1 MKTKIVT
8 AIWMDVAGY
17 PFQGTSSARKPRYYG
32 SLTSH
37 CKGTKLP
44 VVCYTHERNL
54 NELEEIKK
62 EFQLDNLTIK
72 LLELSDMK
80 LHKRINEVREKKFDT
95 DLDGRGPEIM
105 WGKFDVLE
113 RELEGYDRVYWVDAG
128 LQHPGIFP
136 WRFCVPYGD
145 ISFHRGGVPAWA
157 NNEISQ
163 FDFTKIFNRELFDKL
178 DSITNDK
185 VVTITATDPQTGY
198 RFYEFGITKEHV
210 LPPYPIAGMIGGDTK
225 ILKNYIDSFWVFA
238 NKALDN
244 NFLCTEESVMK
255 VVFDNFEQEKLL
267 TFKFSVHATNE
278 HDQFHFELWNE
289 SWNKPKPLYMVWYD
303 ILNHS

>member
-113 RELEGYDRVYWVDAG
+113 RELEGYERVYWVDAG

-185 VVTITATDPQTGY
+185 VVTITATEPQTGY

-210 LPPYPIAGMIGGDTK
+210 QPPYPIAGMIGGDTK

-267 TFKFSVHATNE
+267 TFKFSAHATNE